1 MVMMI
6 TVEQA
11 LTMLW
16 SSSVTLRLVQPHQK
30 RMRKSKRK
38 SKNRKRKSRKRSKRK
53 KRRKSKKRSR
63 KRSKNKRKRSKSRRK
78 RNSRKKK
85 RKRRSKSLRSSAA
98 SLNGGVNARPPKTGA
113 GGCFKTPMATTTTGW
128 CRTPGAA
135 GGATMAL
142 PRSRSRA
149 VKVSVQ

>member
-1 MVMMI
+1 MI
-6 TVEQA
+6 TVEPA

-16 SSSVTLRLVQPHQK
+16 SSSVTLRLVQPLQK
-30 RMRKSKRK
+30 RMRK

-53 KRRKSKKRSR
+53 KRRKSKKRRR

-78 RNSRKKK
+78 SRKKRKSSKKKK
-85 RKRRSKSLRSSAA
+85 RKRRSRSLRSSAA

-113 GGCFKTPMATTTTGW
+113 GGCFKIPMATTTTGW

-135 GGATMAL
+135 GGATTAL